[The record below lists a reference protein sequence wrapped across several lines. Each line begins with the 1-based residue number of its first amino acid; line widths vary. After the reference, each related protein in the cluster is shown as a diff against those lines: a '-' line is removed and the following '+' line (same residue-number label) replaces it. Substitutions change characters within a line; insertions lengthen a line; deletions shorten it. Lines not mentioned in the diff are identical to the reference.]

1 MTVMQGE
8 ETLTGIPVSEDV
20 AVGDQVRNGGLRMSV
35 RSAGL
40 LNGEIGGVRWQQME
54 IFSEV
59 MGHGWNSSKGRC
71 SQLRWRMEAGS

>member
-1 MTVMQGE
+1 
-8 ETLTGIPVSEDV
+8 
-20 AVGDQVRNGGLRMSV
+20 MSV

-71 SQLRWRMEAGS
+71 SQLRWRIEAGS